1 MATLDSQ
8 LRPGI
13 DKYPLIIMP
22 IEIHR
27 VLVDH
32 VVLPRSVCLGSI
44 TTTRAI
50 KQTKKSS
57 ERRKHGRKNEKTKQ
71 KNKF

>member
-1 MATLDSQ
+1 METLDSQ

-13 DKYPLIIMP
+13 DKYPLVIMP

-32 VVLPRSVCLGSI
+32 VVLPRSVCSI
-44 TTTRAI
+44 V
-50 KQTKKSS
+50 
-57 ERRKHGRKNEKTKQ
+57 
-71 KNKF
+71 